1 MALSTLRRQARQA
14 LKGKWGAAVLVML
27 VYFFLNTVVPTTIEI
42 FASVGWNAWMEQENP
57 PLAASIVNLLYSLVL
72 IPLGIAMYW
81 VFLDVYRGQR
91 LHVSHMFSTYTPVKR
106 AVKLIG
112 TFILYSIFVF
122 LWSLLLI
129 IPGIIKA
136 LAYSQAFFLLKD
148 HPEYSVLQAI
158 TESKKRMKGYKW
170 KLFLLYLIFFGW
182 GLLAILPLGIG
193 LLWLIPYFYT
203 SLAAFY
209 EEFIRAQETSIE

>member
-27 VYFFLNTVVPTTIEI
+27 VYFFLNTIVPTTIEI
-42 FASVGWNAWMEQENP
+42 FASGGWNAWIEQENP
-57 PLAASIVNLLYSLVL
+57 PLAASIVNLLYSFAL

-81 VFLDVYRGQR
+81 VFLDVYRGQH

-106 AVKLIG
+106 AFKLIG

-136 LAYSQAFFLLKD
+136 LAYSQTFFLLKD

-182 GLLAILPLGIG
+182 GLLAILTLGIG

-209 EEFIRAQETSIE
+209 EEFIRAQEINIE

>member
-42 FASVGWNAWMEQENP
+42 FASGGWNAWMEQENP

-91 LHVSHMFSTYTPVKR
+91 LHVAHMFSTYTPVKR

-170 KLFLLYLIFFGW
+170 KLFLLYLSFFGW